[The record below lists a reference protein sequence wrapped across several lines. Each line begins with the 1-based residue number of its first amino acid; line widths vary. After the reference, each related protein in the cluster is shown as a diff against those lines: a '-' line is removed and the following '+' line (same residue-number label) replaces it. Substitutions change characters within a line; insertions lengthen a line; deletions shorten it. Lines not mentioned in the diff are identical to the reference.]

1 MLAPRL
7 IPVLLLRGR
16 GLVKGVRFK
25 RHVYVGDPMNAVRIF
40 DDKEVDELLILD
52 ITATAEG
59 RTPPL
64 DLIERVAD
72 QCLMPFGVGGGVTTV
87 AQARELLSAGAE
99 KICLNTAAL
108 EKPDVVSQLADSFGC
123 QSVVVCLDVKK
134 SWTGRREVMSRCG
147 GRKISGDVVATAKD
161 MAARGAGEIIVQSV
175 DRDGSMEGYDLEL
188 TRTVS
193 RAVDV
198 PVIALGGA
206 GNIGD
211 LRRVLTEG
219 EAAAAAAGSLF
230 VFHGLRR
237 AVLITYPDK
246 AEREAIWCFS
256 PRPLN
261 GPTASPTPSK

>member
-1 MLAPRL
+1 MLTPRV

-25 RHVYVGDPMNAVRIF
+25 KHVYVGDPMNAVRIF

-52 ITATAEG
+52 VTATIEG

-72 QCLMPFGVGGGVTTV
+72 QCLMPFGVGGGVTSV
-87 AQARELLSAGAE
+87 SQARELLSAGAE
-99 KICLNTAAL
+99 KICLNTSAMEDPAI
-108 EKPDVVSQLADSFGC
+108 VSRLADCFGS

-134 SWTGRREVMSRCG
+134 SWTGRREVVSRCA
-147 GRKISGDVVATAKD
+147 GRKILGDVVQIAQG

-175 DRDGSMEGYDLEL
+175 DRDGTMQGYDLEL
-188 TRTVS
+188 TRSVS

-206 GNIGD
+206 GNDDDIR
-211 LRRVLTEG
+211 LAVTEG
-219 EAAAAAAGSLF
+219 EAAAAGAGSMF
-230 VFHGLRR
+230 VFHGPRR
-237 AVLITYPDK
+237 AVLITYPSP
-246 AEREAIWCFS
+246 ELREAI
-256 PRPLN
+256 REAAV
-261 GPTASPTPSK
+261 ASRV

>member
-1 MLAPRL
+1 MLVPRV

-25 RHVYVGDPMNAVRIF
+25 KHVYVGDPMNAVRIF

-72 QCLMPFGVGGGVTTV
+72 QCLMPFGVGGGVTRV
-87 AQARELLSAGAE
+87 SEARDLLSAGAE

-108 EKPDVVSQLADSFGC
+108 EQPDIVSRLADAFGR

-134 SWTGRREVMSRCG
+134 SWTGRREVVSRCA
-147 GRKISGDVVATAKD
+147 GRKLSGDVAQVARD
-161 MAARGAGEIIVQSV
+161 IAARGAGELIVQSV
-175 DRDGSMEGYDLEL
+175 DRDGTMEGYDIEL
-188 TRTVS
+188 TRAVS

-206 GNIGD
+206 GSNED

-230 VFHGLRR
+230 VFHGPRR

-246 AEREAIWCFS
+246 AELEAI
-256 PRPLN
+256 RGVTLR
-261 GPTASPTPSK
+261 T